1 MALKLAIRLL
11 VAGAVV
17 VVLGAAAA
25 TAGADVSCTKFAST
39 SGSDGSGD
47 GSFARPYATPQ
58 KLVDSLSA
66 GQTGCFRGG
75 IYQFSQA
82 AVRSARVTLAPY
94 GTESATLKG
103 MIKVYPA
110 GAGSTIEG
118 LKLDVN
124 AGCTGT
130 CGGGL
135 LRIYADDMVLRDD
148 EITNEHTGICVLVG
162 SYY

>member
-1 MALKLAIRLL
+1 MALKLTARLL
-11 VAGAVV
+11 IAAAVAF
-17 VVLGAAAA
+17 VLGVSASSAS
-25 TAGADVSCTKFAST
+25 ADPTCAKFAST

-75 IYQFSQA
+75 TYQFSLT

-94 GTESATLKG
+94 DTESATLKG
-103 MIKVYPA
+103 MIKVLPA

-118 LKLDVN
+118 LKLDGVDSTS
-124 AGCTGT
+124 GCSGT
-130 CGGGL
+130 CGGGSP
-135 LRIYADDMVLRDD
+135 RIYADDVVLRDD
-148 EITNEHTGICVLVG
+148 EI
-162 SYY
+162 